1 MPRSLGANLL
11 HAQNSPLYGLGRV
24 PEPDFPVQAPD
35 FATASRI
42 AFTYVLNV
50 LKYKDFEL
58 RIVGS

>member
-1 MPRSLGANLL
+1 MLRIRPFTVSVAY
-11 HAQNSPLYGLGRV
+11 QNTTGQTQ
-24 PEPDFPVQAPD
+24 EDDFPVRAQD
-35 FATASRI
+35 YATASRI

>member
-1 MPRSLGANLL
+1 MLRIRPFTVSVA
-11 HAQNSPLYGLGRV
+11 HQNPTGQMQ
-24 PEPDFPVQAPD
+24 EDDFPVQASD
-35 FATASRI
+35 YATASKI

>member
-1 MPRSLGANLL
+1 MLRIRPFVVSVAY
-11 HAQNSPLYGLGRV
+11 QNPTGQTQ
-24 PEPDFPVQAPD
+24 EDDFPVQAQD
-35 FATASRI
+35 YATASRI

>member
-1 MPRSLGANLL
+1 VVSVAY
-11 HAQNSPLYGLGRV
+11 QNTTGQMQ
-24 PEPDFPVQAPD
+24 EDDFPVRAQD
-35 FATASRI
+35 YATASRI

>member
-1 MPRSLGANLL
+1 MLRIRPFVASVAF
-11 HAQNSPLYGLGRV
+11 QNPTGQTQEDDL
-24 PEPDFPVQAPD
+24 PVHAPD

-58 RIVGS
+58 RIIGS